1 VSDLL
6 RYGQIRLS
14 DWPAM
19 TLVAQIFWGGLFA
32 KLFGLSYMTLRV
44 SVICLAFA
52 GALALY
58 YWARA
63 IERTRLESLFL
74 ALLYATS
81 PLVFSLSYSFM
92 TDVPGASLILLGLLV
107 QAHCARRG
115 GTLLHLLA
123 GATASGGYLVRQTAA
138 LPALV
143 LAFSMVPAVLQKR
156 TRARD
161 LLALIMPLALVVN
174 VHRYW
179 LEHIHGLPYQG
190 LSFRVAGLVPL
201 LGLAMAEATTVSL
214 YLFPLVVCLWG
225 TRARTYAWASTSA
238 KLGVGISFACALALT
253 AAFGLGL
260 PAPYTQQVGDTYLG
274 YETIAGDT
282 LSGPHLD
289 VGPFSLNVFSLAT
302 VVGLVSL
309 STAMVFVLI
318 DLRGRWLSWRQAF
331 AGICPLSPGDQAGV
345 CGVALL
351 GVLVTQAYPFDRYL
365 VPVIPALAMY
375 LLSRLP
381 RDRGPLRSPLPWL
394 VLGVFAMT
402 SVVGTQDFFAR
413 ARARWQVVDR
423 LVEAGI
429 APRDIMAGFEHAAL
443 YAFAP
448 HYRQLERVRP
458 YLLDLPKAEREARL
472 RVEDP
477 TVIWQDLKST
487 VVRYRPVVGVPPM
500 LEVPWAS
507 WVRSGSVFAYH
518 VEIRRRPP

>member
-1 VSDLL
+1 MPIGLDHTIVPSRDQEA
-6 RYGQIRLS
+6 G
-14 DWPAM
+14 AK
-19 TLVAQIFWGGLFA
+19 LFA

-44 SVICLAFA
+44 SVICLSFA
-52 GALALY
+52 GAVALY

-63 IERTRLESLFL
+63 LERTRLESLFL
-74 ALLYATS
+74 ALLFATS

-92 TDVPGASLILLGLLV
+92 TDVPGASLILAGLLV
-107 QAHCARRG
+107 QAHCARRDG
-115 GTLLHLLA
+115 VFLYLLA
-123 GATASGGYLVRQTAA
+123 GVTACVGYLVRQTAA

-143 LAFSMVPAVLQKR
+143 LAVSMVPAVLQKR
-156 TRARD
+156 ARARD
-161 LLALIMPLALVVN
+161 LLALIIPLAVVVN
-174 VHRYW
+174 AHRYW
-179 LEHIHGLPYQG
+179 LERVHGLPYQA

-201 LGLAMAEATTVSL
+201 LGLAMAEATTASL

-225 TRARTYAWASTSA
+225 TRARTYAWASRSS
-238 KLGVGISFACALALT
+238 KLVVGIVFTCALALT
-253 AAFGLGL
+253 AVFGVGL
-260 PAPYTQQVGDTYLG
+260 PAPYTQHVGDTYLG

-289 VGPFSLNVFSLAT
+289 VGPVSLNVFSLAT

-309 STAMVFVLI
+309 SAAAVFVII
-318 DLRGRWLSWRQAF
+318 DLRRRWRSWSQTL
-331 AGICPLSPGDQAGV
+331 AGVCPLSPGDQAGV

-365 VPVIPALAMY
+365 VPVIPVLAMY

-381 RDRGPLRSPLPWL
+381 RDSGLLRSPVPWI
-394 VLGVFAMT
+394 VLGIFATT

-413 ARARWQVVDR
+413 ARARWQLVDR

-448 HYRQLERVRP
+448 HYRQHERVRP
-458 YLLDLPKAEREARL
+458 YLLDLPEAERDARL
-472 RVEDP
+472 RAEDP
-477 TVIWQDLKST
+477 TVIWQDLKSN

-507 WVRSGSVFAYH
+507 WVRSGGVFAYH
-518 VEIRRRPP
+518 VEIRRHPP